1 MTKRRNAAA
10 LWLVATAVMACDVA
24 PEPTETRCNGS
35 AALCARRLDRVVFAA
50 AHNAMSNADEG
61 WQLPNQTHGL
71 ARQLQ
76 DGVRGFQLDVYLYDG
91 DDPKLAG
98 ATTFCHGLCALG
110 AEKAS
115 AGFGKFK
122 AFLDAHPG
130 TVLVFVIED
139 HTDEARIEAALAEA
153 GLLPLCA
160 RLDLT
165 QPMPTLGALVAAKT
179 PVVVMTESGKG
190 KAPWNHAYEKLAW
203 DVPYAYKTK
212 DDFTCQPLRGS
223 KANPI
228 FVLNHFLTNPVA
240 AKKYAD
246 DVNRHDVLGPRA
258 QKCWTE
264 SGRLPNLLAVDFVDV
279 GAVVAVAA
287 ELNGF

>member
-1 MTKRRNAAA
+1 MVFRLPAWSIVVLSGA
-10 LWLVATAVMACDVA
+10 LVACDVA
-24 PEPTETRCNGS
+24 PAAEVVRCNGS
-35 AALCARRLDRVVFAA
+35 ETLCGRRLDRVVFAT

-76 DGVRGFQLDVYLYDG
+76 DGVRGFLLDVYVYDG
-91 DDPKLAG
+91 DDPKLAD

-115 AGFGKFK
+115 AGFAKFK
-122 AFLDAHPG
+122 TFLAANPG

-139 HTDEARIEAALAEA
+139 HTDEARIEAALAES

-160 RLDLT
+160 KLDLAL
-165 QPMPTLGALVAAKT
+165 PMPTLGTLVAANT
-179 PVVVMTESGKG
+179 PVVVMTETGKG

-203 DVPYAYKTK
+203 DTPYAYKTK
-212 DDFTCQPLRGS
+212 DDFTCQPLRGQ
-223 KANPI
+223 KTNPL

-240 AKKYAD
+240 AKKYAE
-246 DVNRHDVLGPRA
+246 DVNRQEVLGPRA

-264 SGRLPNLLAVDFVDV
+264 SGRLPNLIAVDFVDV
-279 GAVVAVAA
+279 GAAVAVAR